1 MNLDLGP
8 PVLCEPAVRLGDTCL
23 PGRWLL
29 VGALLAL
36 STELPLEL
44 AQPLAT

>member
-1 MNLDLGP
+1 MDPDLGP
-8 PVLCEPAVRLGDTCL
+8 PILSEPAVRLGDTRL

-36 STELPLEL
+36 AIELALEL